1 MESTAFTKIDE
12 VKVDKNVDRIINIGP
27 NKYLASTYHLNKEL

>member
-1 MESTAFTKIDE
+1 

-27 NKYLASTYHLNKEL
+27 N